1 MTLHIPQYQTTTT
14 PTSSLTPS
22 TRSKY
27 NVVRILS
34 VQQEG
39 TSKVRIIKLVQK
51 KKPKFIHNEII
62 SIDDDD
68 DDDKQP
74 QQPTAIEILDSDE
87 EESIEN
93 IRKTM
98 ITHGDDAND
107 EISKN
112 SHGEISHHPQSPQI
126 SEKSTHKFINLL
138 DLVQKIKSRPRKEMK
153 NVREVM
159 SGEIPTLGGDDD
171 DVLVM
176 LDDEKD
182 VDGVEVED
190 LPVAEMEDL
199 LVPINDGR
207 FDDVVDDHHGHVN
220 EGAGH
225 VNGATENHKNSEI
238 HQNTEKLQKPKK
250 TTRKRQLKVIN
261 DNHVTRR
268 KSKMRK
274 SDENM
279 TGIEETTAEIQ
290 KMKMLDELTMTAG
303 LNGGEAKICVP
314 NGEDQPI
321 IENSTNVDGVQVVQV
336 PNHLQKNKNDE
347 PQDELTIQPTIEP
360 SIEPNQLEITSKP
373 HKNDRKI
380 TKARRSK
387 PQRSSMPSTSTTTND
402 ITSHSHSIAN
412 LLNLGL
418 ILTKSDN
425 NMIGIELK
433 SPDTIEDEPKIT
445 ENIKNRLENH
455 QDTEELQNQLQ
466 NHQNQLEN
474 LQKHLKDLQV
484 DIQEIPQNQPNKKSP
499 KSSRKPHKPS
509 QKSSTRS
516 TKSLSHQPTNNRR
529 STRRQT
535 TIYDDISAAIFS
547 PQTDP
552 SQPSHPSLPS
562 PSLQQTPT
570 TLPPTPPPS
579 PFDDNHKLDFTMK
592 LKCHKTCTLSNVH
605 QKKHRV
611 DISSPV
617 GVMIT
622 RRDVVDEKYIR
633 ESLRRIEENSKAP
646 KVDRNEQWIHATSG
660 GRVFKTPRGRFGR
673 KLPVSDVLEEMREA
687 GKGRS
692 YMTRRF

>member
-14 PTSSLTPS
+14 STSSLTPS
-22 TRSKY
+22 TRGKY

-68 DDDKQP
+68 DDDEQP

-87 EESIEN
+87 EERPKN
-93 IRKTM
+93 IRKTL

-107 EISKN
+107 EISEN
-112 SHGEISHHPQSPQI
+112 SHGEISHHPQSPQV

-138 DLVQKIKSRPRKEMK
+138 DLVQKIKSRPQKEMK

-159 SGEIPTLGGDDD
+159 SGEIPTLGGCDD

-182 VDGVEVED
+182 VNCDEIED

-199 LVPINDGR
+199 LVPIDDGR
-207 FDDVVDDHHGHVN
+207 FDDVVAVHHGHGN
-220 EGAGH
+220 EGA
-225 VNGATENHKNSEI
+225 EN

-250 TTRKRQLKVIN
+250 ATRKRQLKTTN

-274 SDENM
+274 SDENR
-279 TGIEETTAEIQ
+279 TGIEETTAEIE

-303 LNGGEAKICVP
+303 RNEREVKFSVP
-314 NGEDQPI
+314 NGEDQPN
-321 IENSTNVDGVQVVQV
+321 IENSTNVDGVQMVQV
-336 PNHLQKNKNDE
+336 PNHLHKPKNDE

-360 SIEPNQLEITSKP
+360 SIELNQLDIISKP

-387 PQRSSMPSTSTTTND
+387 PQRSSMPSTRTTTSD
-402 ITSHSHSIAN
+402 VISHSHSIAN

-425 NMIGIELK
+425 NMIGIELT
-433 SPDTIEDEPKIT
+433 SPETMENEPKIT
-445 ENIKNRLENH
+445 ENIQNRLENH
-455 QDTEELQNQLQ
+455 QGTEELQNQI
-466 NHQNQLEN
+466 EN
-474 LQKHLKDLQV
+474 LQDHPKDLQ
-484 DIQEIPQNQPNKKSP
+484 DNLQEIPQNQPQKKSP
-499 KSSRKPHKPS
+499 KSSQKPQKPS
-509 QKSSTRS
+509 QKSSQRS
-516 TKSLSHQPTNNRR
+516 TKSLSNQPTVNRR

-552 SQPSHPSLPS
+552 SQPLPTTLPS
-562 PSLQQTPT
+562 PSLPSLHQTPT

-579 PFDDNHKLDFTMK
+579 PFDDNVKLDFTMK

-622 RRDVVDEKYIR
+622 RRDVVDEKYIHD
-633 ESLRRIEENSKAP
+633 SLRRIEENSKAP

-692 YMTRRF
+692 FMMRRF